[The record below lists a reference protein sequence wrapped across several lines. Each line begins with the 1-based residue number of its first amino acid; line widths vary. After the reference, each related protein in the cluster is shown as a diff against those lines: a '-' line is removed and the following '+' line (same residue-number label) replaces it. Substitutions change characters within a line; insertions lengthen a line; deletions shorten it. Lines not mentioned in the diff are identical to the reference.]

1 MKKNNDTLS
10 NIPKPIEATTLQR
23 AFSISVT
30 CRKISP
36 TTLLTNPYILTII
49 NNGNYQR

>member
-23 AFSISVT
+23 AFFYICNLSQNF
-30 CRKISP
+30 P
-36 TTLLTNPYILTII
+36 YNPVDKPVHSHY
-49 NNGNYQR
+49 N